1 MKKIS
6 LEEKDKIL
14 AFAEAVDDMIN
25 GKFILADI
33 KISKILKAIAQS
45 KELYNLLAECLL
57 NFNFEREFEIA
68 KNNGYAEKS
77 FKLPDENY
85 KKIAFVFCFLVE
97 VDNKKIAFYDFITSY
112 FTSTNANSTTEYK
125 AFAEQMLLPF
135 KNEILS
141 RFDLNEQ
148 SETTSQPA
156 VNSEVQQPQQQKST
170 QSKINNLEK
179 LEGQIISCIGELKM
193 EIELTTKLKESKRV
207 DILQY
212 LNAIIEAVKIKNMK
226 IINALLIAL
235 DKEINKVKPLKD
247 AYAKFT
253 SLVIKLY

>member
-6 LEEKDKIL
+6 EEEKFKIT

-57 NFNFEREFEIA
+57 NFNFEREFELA
-68 KNNGYAEKS
+68 KNNGYGDKS
-77 FKLPDENY
+77 FKMPDESY

-97 VDNKKIAFYDFITSY
+97 VDNKKIAFYDFINSY
-112 FTSTNANSTTEYK
+112 FTSNNTNEYK
-125 AFAEQMLLPF
+125 NFAEQMLLPF
-135 KNEILS
+135 KNEILN
-141 RFDLNEQ
+141 RFDFSDE
-148 SETTSQPA
+148 SELVSPIQ
-156 VNSEVQQPQQQKST
+156 EVQATQVKDIPQKS
-170 QSKINNLEK
+170 KKNNLES
-179 LEGQIISCIGELKM
+179 LEGQILSCIGELKM
-193 EIELTTKLKESKRV
+193 ELELTTKIKENKKV

-212 LNAIIEAVKIKNMK
+212 LNAIVEAVKIKNMK

-235 DKEINKVKPLKD
+235 DKEICKLKPLKE
-247 AYAKFT
+247 AYSKFT
-253 SLVIKLY
+253 SIIIKLY

>member
-6 LEEKDKIL
+6 IEEKDKIM
-14 AFAEAVDDMIN
+14 AFADAVDDMIN

-57 NFNFEREFEIA
+57 NFNFEREFELA
-68 KNNGYAEKS
+68 KNNGFADKTFS
-77 FKLPDENY
+77 LPQESY

-97 VDNKKIAFYDFITSY
+97 VDNKKIAFYDFITTY
-112 FTSTNANSTTEYK
+112 FTSANANSTVEYK

-135 KNEILS
+135 KNEILN
-141 RFDLNEQ
+141 RFDLCSNDEVADSSLPETQTTQEQ
-148 SETTSQPA
+148 KP
-156 VNSEVQQPQQQKST
+156 N
-170 QSKINNLEK
+170 QSKINNLIN
-179 LEGQIISCIGELKM
+179 LEEQIVACIGELKM

-207 DILQY
+207 DILQF
-212 LNAIIEAVKIKNMK
+212 LNAIIEAVKLKNMK

-235 DKEINKVKPLKD
+235 DKEISKVKPLKA

-253 SLVIKLY
+253 ALVIKLY

>member
-1 MKKIS
+1 MKRIS
-6 LEEKDKIL
+6 DEEKNKIT
-14 AFAEAVDDMIN
+14 AFSEAVDDMIN

-68 KNNGYAEKS
+68 KNNGYNDKS
-77 FKLPDENY
+77 FKMPEESY

-97 VDNKKIAFYDFITSY
+97 VDNKKIAFYDFITNY
-112 FTSTNANSTTEYK
+112 FGSNNGSTAEYK

-135 KNEILS
+135 KHEILA
-141 RFDLNEQ
+141 RFDF
-148 SETTSQPA
+148 SESVETAPNHPIQ
-156 VNSEVQQPQQQKST
+156 QQPVKQEKQAT
-170 QSKINNLEK
+170 TKINNLAA
-179 LEGQIISCIGELKM
+179 LEAQIVSCIGELKM
-193 EIELTTKLKESKRV
+193 ELELTTKVKENKRV

-235 DKEINKVKPLKD
+235 DKEISKVKPLKD